1 MTKGLLRAT
10 LLLCG
15 FATLMSEPLSAKTW
29 QHIRIGTEGAYPPFN
44 FIAADGKVQGFD
56 IEIGNALCAQMKAQC
71 DVVTQDWD
79 GIIPALKAGKYDL
92 ILASMFITDERKK
105 QVSFT
110 DPYYKAAMSFVVPK
124 GSELH
129 DFSPAALKGKVI
141 GAQAGTTQGDY
152 LTKLYP
158 DTEIRQYPTQEA
170 ANLDM
175 ASGRLDLQLG
185 DAIPLLMWTKTTKD
199 GSCCTLAGSLITER
213 QYVGDGV
220 GIAVRQ
226 EDNDLR
232 EQLNQA
238 LQAIIAN
245 GTYKKINDKY
255 FPINIYTMK

>member
-1 MTKGLLRAT
+1 M
-10 LLLCG
+10 
-15 FATLMSEPLSAKTW
+15 
-29 QHIRIGTEGAYPPFN
+29 
-44 FIAADGKVQGFD
+44 
-56 IEIGNALCAQMKAQC
+56 
-71 DVVTQDWD
+71 
-79 GIIPALKAGKYDL
+79 
-92 ILASMFITDERKK
+92 
-105 QVSFT
+105 
-110 DPYYKAAMSFVVPK
+110 
-124 GSELH
+124 
-129 DFSPAALKGKVI
+129 I

-158 DTEIRQYPTQEA
+158 DAEIRQYPTQEA

-232 EQLNQA
+232 GNS
-238 LQAIIAN
+238 
-245 GTYKKINDKY
+245 
-255 FPINIYTMK
+255 

>member
-1 MTKGLLRAT
+1 MTKGFLRST

-15 FATLMSEPLSAKTW
+15 ITALMSSPLSAKTW

-44 FIAADGKVQGFD
+44 FITADGKVQGFD
-56 IEIGNALCAQMKAQC
+56 IEIGNALCAQMKARC

-79 GIIPALKAGKYDL
+79 GMIPALKAGKYDL

-110 DPYYKAAMSFVVPK
+110 DPYYKAAMSFVAPK
-124 GSELH
+124 DSELH
-129 DFSPAALKGKVI
+129 DFSPEALKGKVI

-152 LTKLYP
+152 LTKRYP
-158 DTEIRQYPTQEA
+158 ESDIRQYPTQEA
-170 ANLDM
+170 VNMDM
-175 ASGRLDLQLG
+175 ASGRLDVQLG
-185 DAIPLLMWTKTTKD
+185 DAIPLMMWTKTTKD
-199 GSCCTLAGSLITER
+199 GGCCALAGKLITER

-238 LQAIIAN
+238 LKAIIAD
-245 GTYKKINDKY
+245 GTYQKINDKY